1 MKSNFL
7 SLIAA
12 VVVASVCLIS
22 LPAIAYV
29 GPGVGLSAIGSLLA
43 LIAALIIAVFGFL
56 WYPFKRLMRKK
67 QRPVKA
73 DEPKK

>member
-7 SLIAA
+7 SLII
-12 VVVASVCLIS
+12 VFVVANICLIP
-22 LPAIAYV
+22 LPATAYV
-29 GPGVGLSAIGSLLA
+29 GPGVGLSALGSLLA
-43 LIAALIIAVFGFL
+43 LIAAIIIAIFGFL